1 MHAMI
6 RHQNLVHIMLAYTEG
21 AHAIA
26 HHRYAI
32 FQRYAMEASRGTQTR
47 ELGKIPASC
56 PLFRKITTVAERW
69 ENCEQMS
76 PLKKQNA
83 L

>member
-1 MHAMI
+1 
-6 RHQNLVHIMLAYTEG
+6 
-21 AHAIA
+21 
-26 HHRYAI
+26 
-32 FQRYAMEASRGTQTR
+32 MEASRGTQTR